1 MGDNGK
7 IKNGLILK
15 KSEEG
20 LFEKIIKKFNWNS
33 EECLLKKIIKKLKL
47 NNEAWY
53 KLSYDGQEHK
63 YFDKEFLL
71 KYLNE
76 NYLDDKN
83 KEIYENNLDDKNKEI
98 YEKNLINDL
107 ITFKTYRDD
116 VDTIVRKQSD
126 FGQFLTILLTMIT
139 IIIDVKL
146 NLGSKIPLVIISVVI
161 VFVSFLYYRCSTG
174 NKSESAKL
182 KCITNAIYTLETIK
196 EDMDRNGNS
205 GTESDEII
213 SSVNDKQDDGNTEN
227 IASEDADEIISSVN
241 DKLDDGNT
249 EDITAED
256 ADERYEGLELA
267 EVREIRTYK
276 ATKNKYSPRA
286 MYERKRR

>member
-7 IKNGLILK
+7 IKNGIELK
-15 KSEEG
+15 EAEG
-20 LFEKIIKKFNWNS
+20 NCIQRIIKKILKRLS
-33 EECLLKKIIKKLKL
+33 EKTEV
-47 NNEAWY
+47 WY
-53 KLSYDGQEHK
+53 SLSYDEEKHR

-83 KEIYENNLDDKNKEI
+83 KEIDGKNLDDKNKEI

-107 ITFKTYRDD
+107 ITLKTYRDD
-116 VDTIVRKQSD
+116 VDTRVRKQSD

-213 SSVNDKQDDGNTEN
+213 SSVNDK
-227 IASEDADEIISSVN
+227 
-241 DKLDDGNT
+241 LDDANT

-256 ADERYEGLELA
+256 ADEKYEGLELT
-267 EVREIRTYK
+267 EVREIRTYTYK

>member
-76 NYLDDKN
+76 NY
-83 KEIYENNLDDKNKEI
+83 LDDKNKEI

-196 EDMDRNGNS
+196 EDKYRNGNWGMKS
-205 GTESDEII
+205 
-213 SSVNDKQDDGNTEN
+213 
-227 IASEDADEIISSVN
+227 DEIISSVN

-249 EDITAED
+249 EDISTEDADDGNTEDITAED
-256 ADERYEGLELA
+256 ADERYKGLELT
-267 EVREIRTYK
+267 EVKEIRTYTYK

>member
-1 MGDNGK
+1 
-7 IKNGLILK
+7 
-15 KSEEG
+15 
-20 LFEKIIKKFNWNS
+20 
-33 EECLLKKIIKKLKL
+33 
-47 NNEAWY
+47 
-53 KLSYDGQEHK
+53 
-63 YFDKEFLL
+63 
-71 KYLNE
+71 
-76 NYLDDKN
+76 
-83 KEIYENNLDDKNKEI
+83 
-98 YEKNLINDL
+98 
-107 ITFKTYRDD
+107 
-116 VDTIVRKQSD
+116 
-126 FGQFLTILLTMIT
+126 
-139 IIIDVKL
+139 
-146 NLGSKIPLVIISVVI
+146 
-161 VFVSFLYYRCSTG
+161 
-174 NKSESAKL
+174 
-182 KCITNAIYTLETIK
+182 
-196 EDMDRNGNS
+196 MDRNGNS